1 MKLTEK
7 MQADFYAELEGL
19 ARKYSPS
26 LELANLCVAGIFDKL
41 KGDLYKYDTIEEV
54 RISLYIQLLQ
64 SPCLGGQ
71 PYGIVPASEQKRRLM
86 LSKYAFGVYEVRFR
100 SK

>member
-7 MQADFYAELEGL
+7 VQADFYAELEGL

-26 LELANLCVAGIFDKL
+26 RELANLCLAEIFDKL
-41 KGDLYKYDTIEEV
+41 KGELNKYDTIEEV
-54 RISLYIQLLQ
+54 RVSLYIQLLQ
-64 SPCLGGQ
+64 SPCLGG
-71 PYGIVPASEQKRRLM
+71 PPCGMVPPSEQKRRLM
-86 LSKYAFGVYEVRFR
+86 QSKYPVGMYEVRFR

>member
-7 MQADFYAELEGL
+7 VQADFYAELEDL

-26 LELANLCVAGIFDKL
+26 REMANLCLAGIFDKL
-41 KGDLYKYDTIEEV
+41 KGELNKYDTIEEV

-71 PYGIVPASEQKRRLM
+71 PCGMVTAAEQKRRLM

>member
-7 MQADFYAELEGL
+7 ATADFYAELEGL

-26 LELANLCVAGIFDKL
+26 RELANLCLAEIFDKL
-41 KGDLYKYDTIEEV
+41 KGELNRYDTIEEV

-71 PYGIVPASEQKRRLM
+71 ACGIVPAAERKRRLV
-86 LSKYAFGVYEVRFR
+86 LSKYEFGANEVRFR

>member
-7 MQADFYAELEGL
+7 VKADFYAELEGL

-26 LELANLCVAGIFDKL
+26 RELANACIAEIFDKL
-41 KGDLYKYDTIEEV
+41 KGELNKYDTLEEV

-71 PYGIVPASEQKRRLM
+71 PCGIVPSSEQKRRLVQ
-86 LSKYAFGVYEVRFR
+86 SKYTFGANEVRFR

>member
-1 MKLTEK
+1 MKLPEQVK
-7 MQADFYAELEGL
+7 ADFYTELQGL

-26 LELANLCVAGIFDKL
+26 LELANFCIAEIFEKL
-41 KGDLYKYDTIEEV
+41 KGELNKYDTIEEV

-71 PYGIVPASEQKRRLM
+71 PCGIVLASEQKRRRVQ
-86 LSKYAFGVYEVRFR
+86 SKYAFGAYEVRFR